1 MDINQTSK
9 IEDIKQALYG
19 AWEISED
26 NGWKCVE
33 LGHLK
38 LYKKKCEAGSNVLP
52 QKFLNERTEVYP
64 VIEFRK
70 NSISGQ
76 VLSLTQNAI
85 SVTESCICVIILF

>member
-19 AWEISED
+19 SWEVSINDE
-26 NGWKCVE
+26 WKCIE

-38 LYKKKCEAGSNVLP
+38 LYKKNCKAGSNVLP
-52 QKFLNERTEVYP
+52 QKFLNERTEVCP

-70 NSISGQ
+70 SSISGQ
-76 VLSLTQNAI
+76 VLDLTQNAI
-85 SVTESCICVIILF
+85 KVSENCICVIILF